1 MSNKFFKGIIGSIL
15 GAIIFSIPWILIY
28 VYANYI
34 LSILA
39 AIIAYGALLFYKKFQ
54 IYSSIKIKQLIKF
67 KLNM

>member
-1 MSNKFFKGIIGSIL
+1 MPNKFFKGIIGSVL

-39 AIIAYGALLFYKKFQ
+39 AIIAYGSLLFYKKFGGE
-54 IYSSIKIKQLIKF
+54 ITKKTGVFIT
-67 KLNM
+67 M